1 MVMKSQKNI
10 NYKGYVIDR
19 TTYCYI
25 TVFYAGDDYMFQ
37 TTEEAKKFIDSIVE
51 KEGE

>member
-1 MVMKSQKNI
+1 MKPQKDI
-10 NYKGYVIDR
+10 VYKGYVIDR

-25 TVFYAGDDYMFQ
+25 TVFYCGDDFMFK